1 MQETNLDKL
10 RLYILQLLDKLIN
23 SGVNT
28 DNKALGAC
36 YVLGAL
42 TIVNENAATALP
54 WLYQSFAYF

>member
-1 MQETNLDKL
+1 LDKL

-28 DNKALGAC
+28 ENKALGAC

-42 TIVNENAATALP
+42 TIVNENAASSLP
-54 WLYQSFAYF
+54 WLYQSFSYF